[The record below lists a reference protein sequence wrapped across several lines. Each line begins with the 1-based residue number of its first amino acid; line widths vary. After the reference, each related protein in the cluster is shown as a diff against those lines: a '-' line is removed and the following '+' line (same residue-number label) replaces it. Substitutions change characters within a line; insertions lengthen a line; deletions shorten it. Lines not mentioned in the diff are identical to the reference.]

1 MREYNGTFIFS
12 FSIINSNCFNMG
24 REIMKNN
31 WDNKTL
37 TEVRKLADKHS
48 ASMKNLTDND
58 LKEFL
63 DIFVKA
69 TEKVTKENK

>member
-1 MREYNGTFIFS
+1 
-12 FSIINSNCFNMG
+12 
-24 REIMKNN
+24 MKNN

-58 LKEFL
+58 LKEVL

>member
-1 MREYNGTFIFS
+1 MLNKTNTKKGES
-12 FSIINSNCFNMG
+12 
-24 REIMKNN
+24 IMKNN

-58 LKEFL
+58 LREFL
-63 DIFVKA
+63 DLFVKA
-69 TEKVTKENK
+69 TEKVTKESK